1 MTSLDGDQMEAKSSD
16 ASDDNIGLAANAA
29 EADSAAL
36 STAPESEDRDMLSIV
51 RDVVDK
57 TAEPKSDAV
66 SPTAGEEVGSDEKK
80 AEGADDEFANI
91 PFNQHPK
98 FRAVIKERKVL
109 RGENETL
116 KGEVETL
123 KALQPDA
130 ERYRNVQTFLDQNS
144 LTAEDASELLIV
156 GALMKSNP
164 VQAWERIK
172 PRIQQLLV
180 AAGEIVP
187 EDIQPRVQNGE
198 LSHEAALELSRARA
212 RADALAAEQSFRTQR
227 EAQLSRQNLA
237 NSLRDTAQE
246 WVNDRTTKD
255 PNFNAKQPLLERE
268 ITFLQAREGVPNT
281 PEGVKAQLAKA
292 YKAVNE
298 MGHFAAPAPVAA
310 ARKPITPVRGG
321 QVAGNQRPAETSTLD
336 IIRARAGR

>member
-1 MTSLDGDQMEAKSSD
+1 MTSLDANVEAASSD
-16 ASDDNIGLAANAA
+16 VSEDVIDQVAPATEAENAASSPATESDDK
-29 EADSAAL
+29 
-36 STAPESEDRDMLSIV
+36 DMLSIV

-57 TAEPKSDAV
+57 AAEPKSEAV
-66 SPTAGEEVGSDEKK
+66 SQTAGEEVGDDEKK
-80 AEGADDEFANI
+80 VAEADDEFANV
-91 PFNQHPK
+91 PFNKHPRFK
-98 FRAVIKERKVL
+98 AVITERNNL
-109 RGENETL
+109 RGEINTL
-116 KGEVETL
+116 K
-123 KALQPDA
+123 PDA
-130 ERYRNVQTFLDQNS
+130 DRYRNVQTFLDQNS

-212 RADALAAEQSFRTQR
+212 RADALAASQSFREQR
-227 EAQLSRQNLA
+227 EAQQSQQNLA

-246 WVNDRTTKD
+246 WVNDRTAKD

-268 ITFLQAREGVPNT
+268 ITFLQAREGVPRT

-292 YKAVNE
+292 YKSVNE
-298 MGHFAAPAPVAA
+298 MGHFAAPTPVPA
-310 ARKPITPVRGG
+310 ARKQITPVRGG